1 MCFEPFYSLQ
11 SSIRNTIL
19 AKNASLLTPA
29 MDVYCAAPKCDDA
42 AIRAVLASFV
52 QQCPPDYIVPRANSS
67 TMVQTYAKQ
76 FYEINYAHDT
86 LCGKDA
92 NGIYCQVNEYT
103 RLLSGS
109 NSSQPL
115 CNLCVKAAKINVISY
130 IYTHPPADY
139 PFLNGT
145 AISAS
150 QNDTIALL
158 NRTCGVDYSNSSL
171 TFNGSIPVQTVGSTS
186 AAPGRLD
193 VEVVVP
199 VNSNDCDNFNLMLV
213 RLWAENTV
221 PKNFPVVSVV
231 SHVKP
236 VRTPASISPDNAQR
250 RSHGR
255 HTRKHMAGM

>member
-1 MCFEPFYSLQ
+1 MKTTASIALILLFTYTLTSAQTISQPNSTTCSSFLSSISPYPQSLDMCFEPFYSLQ
-11 SSIRNTIL
+11 SSIRNAIL

-199 VNSNDCDNFNLMLV
+199 VVMATIV
-213 RLWAENTV
+213 ALWFQWV
-221 PKNFPVVSVV
+221 L
-231 SHVKP
+231 
-236 VRTPASISPDNAQR
+236 
-250 RSHGR
+250 
-255 HTRKHMAGM
+255 